1 MVITGSTRHAGLTPA
16 RGLRLLSVALV
27 IVTAGGFDL
36 LADETPTHLVSVLLI
51 AAAVGGLRLALPAR
65 LRRTF
70 ALINL
75 GLLAQPAAHL
85 LSKLAHAGAEEFPH
99 SHALPDDLWAVA
111 LQVAVAVLV
120 VLVAGS
126 EPVLMFV
133 ASSAAPVLRV
143 LVGRLVPADPPLAA
157 VAPCPAPRDPI
168 EVVLARCRPHRGPP
182 ALAGTTGP

>member
-1 MVITGSTRHAGLTPA
+1 MVITGSARDAGQTPA
-16 RGLRLLSVALV
+16 RGLRWASVALV
-27 IVTAGGFDL
+27 IVTAGAFDL
-36 LADETPTHLVSVLLI
+36 LANETPTHLASVLLI
-51 AAAVGGLRLALPAR
+51 AAAVGVLRLLLPAR
-65 LRRTF
+65 LGRTF

-85 LSKLAHAGAEEFPH
+85 LSKLAHVGAEEFPH
-99 SHALPDDLWAVA
+99 SDGLPDDLWAIA
-111 LQVAVAVLV
+111 LQIAVAILV

-133 ASSAAPVLRV
+133 ASSAAPILRV
-143 LVGRLVPADPPLAA
+143 LVGRLVPADPPLVGA
-157 VAPCPAPRDPI
+157 APCPAPRDPT